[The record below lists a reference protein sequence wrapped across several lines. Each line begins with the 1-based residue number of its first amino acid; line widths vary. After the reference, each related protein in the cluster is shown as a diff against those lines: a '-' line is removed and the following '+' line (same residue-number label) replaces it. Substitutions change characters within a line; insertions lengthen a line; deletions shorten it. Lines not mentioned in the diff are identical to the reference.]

1 MNVRQQLSPIH
12 RAKIVSYGW
21 RMNDRHILPIIG
33 TISMV
38 SLLTAN
44 VSPAFSLS
52 QDETLKP
59 DVKQISKTKIG
70 SSYLYVFEYCHS
82 KNNVGVLGF
91 LVISNIESI
100 PVLISPNIKTGEC
113 QKYGA
118 KIQLDKSDF
127 VKTKLFTN
135 NDLPKLI
142 KDFENKKMTLED
154 KLVREQQ
161 ILNTY
166 YKTSASKEK
175 ISEQLDKISILKE
188 LIKST
193 RSSIVLLKSV

>member
-1 MNVRQQLSPIH
+1 
-12 RAKIVSYGW
+12 
-21 RMNDRHILPIIG
+21 
-33 TISMV
+33 MV